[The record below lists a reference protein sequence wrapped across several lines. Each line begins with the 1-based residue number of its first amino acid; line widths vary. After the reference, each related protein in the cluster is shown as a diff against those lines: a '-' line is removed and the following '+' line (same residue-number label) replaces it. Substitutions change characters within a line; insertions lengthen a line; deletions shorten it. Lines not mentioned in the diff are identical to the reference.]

1 MAKNKEIK
9 GLALIVSQYLANYE
23 PAENPNDMGMVIRST
38 EEIITDLADMADL
51 NANVVANVMLDMG
64 YTVVFLR
71 DGRHGWAMKP
81 LHQNQ

>member
-1 MAKNKEIK
+1 MAKNKELN
-9 GLALIVSQYLANYE
+9 GLALIVAQYLANYE
-23 PAENPNDMGMVIRST
+23 PAENPDDMGVVIRTT

-51 NANVVANVMLDMG
+51 NANVVANVMLDKG

-81 LHQNQ
+81 R

>member
-9 GLALIVSQYLANYE
+9 GLALIVAQYLTNYE
-23 PAENPNDMGMVIRST
+23 PAEDPNDMGAVIRST

-81 LHQNQ
+81 R

>member
-1 MAKNKEIK
+1 MAKDKEIK
-9 GLALIVSQYLANYE
+9 GLALIVAQFLANYE
-23 PAENPNDMGMVIRST
+23 PAENPDDMGVVIRST

-81 LHQNQ
+81 R

>member
-9 GLALIVSQYLANYE
+9 GLALIVAQYLANYS
-23 PAENPNDMGMVIRST
+23 PAEEPDDKGVVIRST

-71 DGRHGWAMKP
+71 DGRHGWAMKS
-81 LHQNQ
+81 LN

>member
-1 MAKNKEIK
+1 MAKDKEIK
-9 GLALIVSQYLANYE
+9 GLALIVAQYLANYT
-23 PAENPNDMGMVIRST
+23 PADDHTEIGVIIRST

-51 NANVVANVMLDMG
+51 TSNVVANTMLNMG

-81 LHQNQ
+81 KTK

>member
-9 GLALIVSQYLANYE
+9 GLALIVAQYLVNYE
-23 PAENPNDMGMVIRST
+23 PAEFPADMGTVIRST

-51 NANVVANVMLDMG
+51 NANTVASVMLDMG

-81 LHQNQ
+81 R

>member
-9 GLALIVSQYLANYE
+9 GLALIVAQYLANYE
-23 PAENPNDMGMVIRST
+23 PAEDPNDMGMVIRST
-38 EEIITDLADMADL
+38 EEIITDLADIADL

-81 LHQNQ
+81 R